1 MDHRVQ
7 SGSTGIERSGA
18 LVLVLGAIG
27 SAFGVAACCALPM
40 LLATAGIGTAWLT
53 GFAMVSVPHR
63 NALMLIS
70 LIALLGSATL
80 LWRIERNSARCENDA
95 TCTPRWQR
103 LSLLAGL
110 LLGIGLLL
118 VGYLYV

>member
-1 MDHRVQ
+1 MNDREQ
-7 SGSTGIERSGA
+7 GGSDRIERRGA
-18 LVLVLGAIG
+18 LVLTLGAMG

-53 GFAMVSVPHR
+53 GIAMVSLPYR
-63 NALMLIS
+63 NALMIIS
-70 LIALLGSATL
+70 LLALLGAAAL
-80 LWRIERNSARCENDA
+80 LLRIERVAVRCADGA

-110 LLGIGLLL
+110 LVGIGLL
-118 VGYLYV
+118 VAGYLYV